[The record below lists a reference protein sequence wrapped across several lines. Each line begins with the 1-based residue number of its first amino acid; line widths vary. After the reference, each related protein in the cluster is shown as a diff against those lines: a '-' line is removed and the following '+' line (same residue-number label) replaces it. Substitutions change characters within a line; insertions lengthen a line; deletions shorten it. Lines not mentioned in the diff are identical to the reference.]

1 MPSLIQTFLSAPLAR
16 PAMIVPTLI
25 MLVFSVFTLTAPMS
39 PERLA
44 PTITLGIVNQDEGLT
59 MPPIK
64 ISERLLAGLSGQMP
78 FQTRAFETPEAAEA
92 ALAAGAVSVVVGFPA
107 EFSRNW
113 PGSLNGCC
121 LPRCR
126 RVSRR

>member
-78 FQTRAFETPEAAEA
+78 FQTRAFD
-92 ALAAGAVSVVVGFPA
+92 
-107 EFSRNW
+107 
-113 PGSLNGCC
+113 C
-121 LPRCR
+121 LLYTSPSPRD
-126 RVSRR
+126 S